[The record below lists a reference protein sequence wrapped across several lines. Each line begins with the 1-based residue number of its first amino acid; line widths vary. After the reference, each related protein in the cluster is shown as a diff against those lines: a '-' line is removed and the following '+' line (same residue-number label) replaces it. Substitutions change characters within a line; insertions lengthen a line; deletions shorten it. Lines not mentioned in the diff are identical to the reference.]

1 MGGMSGIGA
10 GLLGLLSVGVLTLL
24 GVGLVSVGLGT
35 VKKVHAPA
43 GFCLAGA
50 GALIAVASILR
61 QLSSF
66 ALSVAGMRFGTMFT
80 LTQVLTTGMHVLAG
94 VLLPVSIFLLATAI
108 KQGAGQIQAQGQ
120 RIHY

>member
-1 MGGMSGIGA
+1 MSGIGA

-24 GVGLVSVGLGT
+24 GVGLVAVGLGT

-50 GALIAVASILR
+50 GALIAFASILR
-61 QLSSF
+61 QLLNF
-66 ALSVAGMRFGTMFT
+66 AFRFSGMGLGTMFT
-80 LTQVLTTGMHVLAG
+80 LTQVLTTGMHVLAA

-108 KQGAGQIQAQGQ
+108 KQGAGQIQAQGP